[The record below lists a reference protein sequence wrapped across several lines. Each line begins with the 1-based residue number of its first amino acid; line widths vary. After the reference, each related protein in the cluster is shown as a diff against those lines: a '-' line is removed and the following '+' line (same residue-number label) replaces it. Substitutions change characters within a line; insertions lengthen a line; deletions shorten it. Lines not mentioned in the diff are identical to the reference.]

1 MTNKVF
7 CLSIISA
14 IALLICSPLHVSGQN
29 VSAQG
34 LKTVVIDPGHGGKDP
49 GAPGKSK
56 STAEKNIVLN
66 ISKLFGDK
74 IKAEYPDVKI
84 VYTRSTDVF
93 VELKE
98 RANIAK
104 RSNADLFISV
114 HCNSSTNTKA
124 FGASA
129 HILGPK
135 STNPKNTSDYFE
147 KSKSVAQRE
156 NSVMLLEDD
165 YQTSYQDFDPNSPE
179 AVISHSLLWQAN
191 YGNSLLFAAEYDAQ
205 IHKAPYRVSNYTGIH
220 QDVFYL
226 LWATNMPAALLE
238 VGFLSNPND
247 YAVLSTT
254 DGQEKIAKSL
264 FNAFKNY
271 KEKYDA
277 SVGAFPMAEEPV
289 AVPTVK
295 EEAPVTTPV
304 VKEETPVAKPV
315 VKEEAPTAKQEVAQP
330 KSEASAVSKYYGIQI
345 MGLGRLL
352 KNGDSALKG
361 LQVQAVKA
369 EGSSIYK
376 YIYGKHATRAAA
388 AAELAT
394 VRKKFPE
401 AFIVE
406 VDGDNVKISK

>member
-7 CLSIISA
+7 YLSIIASF
-14 IALLICSPLHVSGQN
+14 LLLTGNSLHISGQN
-29 VSAQG
+29 VSANG

-49 GAPGKSK
+49 GAPGNTKAN
-56 STAEKNIVLN
+56 AEKHIVLK

-74 IKAEYPDVKI
+74 IKKEYPDVKV

-104 RSNADLFISV
+104 RNNADLFISI
-114 HCNSSTNTKA
+114 HCNSSASSRA

-135 STNPKNTSDYFE
+135 SNNPKNTSDYFE

-165 YQTSYQDFDPNSPE
+165 YKTAYQDFDPDSPE
-179 AVISHSLLWQAN
+179 SVISHNLLWQAN
-191 YGNSLLFAAEYDAQ
+191 YGNSLLFAAEYDSQ
-205 IHKAPYRVSNYTGIH
+205 IHSAPYRVSNYTGIH

-238 VGFLSNPND
+238 LGFLSNPGD
-247 YAVLSTT
+247 YAILTSA
-254 DGQEKIAKSL
+254 DGQEKIAQSL
-264 FNAFKNY
+264 FNAFKSY

-277 SVGAFPMAEEPV
+277 SVGAVQTEVAET
-289 AVPTVK
+289 PTV
-295 EEAPVTTPV
+295 P
-304 VKEETPVAKPV
+304 ET
-315 VKEEAPTAKQEVAQP
+315 
-330 KSEASAVSKYYGIQI
+330 VSDEPYFGIQV

-361 LQVQAVKA
+361 LKVQAIKA
-369 EGSSIYK
+369 DGSSIYK
-376 YIYGKHATRAAA
+376 YVYGKFATKGEASS
-388 AAELAT
+388 ELKA

-406 VDGDNVKISK
+406 ISGNSVKICK

>member
-7 CLSIISA
+7 CLTIISA
-14 IALLICSPLHVSGQN
+14 IALLISSPLHISGQN
-29 VSAQG
+29 VSGQG

-74 IKAEYPDVKI
+74 IKAEYPDVKV

-104 RSNADLFISV
+104 RNNADLFISV
-114 HCNSSTNTKA
+114 HCNSSTNSKA

-135 STNPKNTSDYFE
+135 SNNPKNTSDYFE

-165 YQTSYQDFDPNSPE
+165 YQTAYQDFDPNSPE

-238 VGFLSNPND
+238 VGFLSNPSD
-247 YAVLSTT
+247 YAVLSTA

-264 FNAFKNY
+264 FNAFKSY

-277 SVGAFPMAEEPV
+277 SVGALPAVSESTPEPEPSAVNEEPASPKQETAPV
-289 AVPTVK
+289 QK
-295 EEAPVTTPV
+295 EEADKNVTSTP
-304 VKEETPVAKPV
+304 
-315 VKEEAPTAKQEVAQP
+315 
-330 KSEASAVSKYYGIQI
+330 SKYYGIQI

-376 YIYGKHATRAAA
+376 YIYGKHATRSAA
-388 AAELAT
+388 AAELPA
-394 VRKKFPE
+394 VKKKFPE

-406 VDGDNVKISK
+406 VNGDSVKISK

>member
-1 MTNKVF
+1 MTNKVL
-7 CLSIISA
+7 CLTIISA
-14 IALLICSPLHVSGQN
+14 IALLISSPLHISGQN
-29 VSAQG
+29 VSGQG

-74 IKAEYPDVKI
+74 IKAEYPDVKV

-104 RSNADLFISV
+104 RNNADLFISV
-114 HCNSSTNTKA
+114 HCNSSTNSRA

-135 STNPKNTSDYFE
+135 SNNPKNTSDYFE

-165 YQTSYQDFDPNSPE
+165 YQTAYQDFDPNSPE

-238 VGFLSNPND
+238 VGFLSNPSD
-247 YAVLSTT
+247 YAVLSTA

-264 FNAFKNY
+264 FNAFKSY

-277 SVGAFPMAEEPV
+277 SVGALPAVSESTPEPE
-289 AVPTVK
+289 PSTVK
-295 EEAPVTTPV
+295 EEPASPKQETAPVQ
-304 VKEETPVAKPV
+304 KEETDKNVTSTP
-315 VKEEAPTAKQEVAQP
+315 
-330 KSEASAVSKYYGIQI
+330 SKYYGIQI

-376 YIYGKHATRAAA
+376 YIYGKHATRSAA
-388 AAELAT
+388 AAELPA
-394 VRKKFPE
+394 VKKKFPE

-406 VDGDNVKISK
+406 VNGDSVKISK

>member
-1 MTNKVF
+1 MTNKVL
-7 CLSIISA
+7 CLTIISA
-14 IALLICSPLHVSGQN
+14 IALLISSPLHISGQN
-29 VSAQG
+29 VSGQG

-74 IKAEYPDVKI
+74 IKAEYPDVKV

-104 RSNADLFISV
+104 RNNADLFISV
-114 HCNSSTNTKA
+114 HCNSSTNSKA

-135 STNPKNTSDYFE
+135 SNNPKNTSDYFE

-165 YQTSYQDFDPNSPE
+165 YQTAYQDFDPNSPE

-238 VGFLSNPND
+238 VGFLSNPSD
-247 YAVLSTT
+247 YAVLSTA

-264 FNAFKNY
+264 FNAFKSY

-277 SVGAFPMAEEPV
+277 SVGATPAVSSSTPDPESSTLNEEP
-289 AVPTVK
+289 ASP
-295 EEAPVTTPV
+295 
-304 VKEETPVAKPV
+304 
-315 VKEEAPTAKQEVAQP
+315 KQETAPEQKEVTDKNVASTP
-330 KSEASAVSKYYGIQI
+330 TKYYGIQI
-345 MGLGRLL
+345 MGLGRLI

-376 YIYGKHATRAAA
+376 YIYGKHATRSAA
-388 AAELAT
+388 AAELSA
-394 VRKKFPE
+394 VKKKFPE

-406 VDGDNVKISK
+406 VNGDSVKISK

>member
-1 MTNKVF
+1 MTNKVL
-7 CLSIISA
+7 CLTIISA
-14 IALLICSPLHVSGQN
+14 IALLISSPLHISGQN
-29 VSAQG
+29 VSGQG

-74 IKAEYPDVKI
+74 IKAEYPDVKV

-104 RSNADLFISV
+104 RNNADLFISV
-114 HCNSSTNTKA
+114 HCNSSTNSKA

-135 STNPKNTSDYFE
+135 SNNPKNTSDYFE

-165 YQTSYQDFDPNSPE
+165 YQTAYQDFDPNSPE

-238 VGFLSNPND
+238 VGFLSNPSD
-247 YAVLSTT
+247 YAVLSTA
-254 DGQEKIAKSL
+254 DGQEKIVKSL
-264 FNAFKNY
+264 FNAFKSY

-277 SVGAFPMAEEPV
+277 SVGALPAVSESTPEPETS
-289 AVPTVK
+289 TVK
-295 EEAPVTTPV
+295 EEPASPKQETAPVQN
-304 VKEETPVAKPV
+304 
-315 VKEEAPTAKQEVAQP
+315 EEADKNVTSTP
-330 KSEASAVSKYYGIQI
+330 SKYYGIQI

-376 YIYGKHATRAAA
+376 YIYGKHATRSAA
-388 AAELAT
+388 AAELPA
-394 VRKKFPE
+394 VKKKFPE

-406 VDGDNVKISK
+406 VNGDSVKISK

>member
-1 MTNKVF
+1 MTNKVL
-7 CLSIISA
+7 CLTIISA
-14 IALLICSPLHVSGQN
+14 IALLISSPLHISGQN
-29 VSAQG
+29 VSGQG

-74 IKAEYPDVKI
+74 IKAEYPDVKV

-104 RSNADLFISV
+104 RNNADLFISV
-114 HCNSSTNTKA
+114 HCNSSTNSKA

-135 STNPKNTSDYFE
+135 SNNPKNTSDYFE

-165 YQTSYQDFDPNSPE
+165 YQTAYQDFDPNSPE
-179 AVISHSLLWQAN
+179 SVISHSLLWQAN

-238 VGFLSNPND
+238 VGFLSNPSD
-247 YAVLSTT
+247 YAVLSTV

-264 FNAFKNY
+264 FNAFKSY

-277 SVGAFPMAEEPV
+277 SVGAAPEVSSPT
-289 AVPTVK
+289 PDPQSSTVK
-295 EEAPVTTPV
+295 EEPVSPKQDTAPAQ
-304 VKEETPVAKPV
+304 KD
-315 VKEEAPTAKQEVAQP
+315 EADKNV
-330 KSEASAVSKYYGIQI
+330 ASAPSKYYGIQI

-376 YIYGKHATRAAA
+376 YIYGKHATRSAA
-388 AAELAT
+388 AAELPA
-394 VRKKFPE
+394 VKKKFPE

-406 VDGDNVKISK
+406 VNGDNVKISK

>member
-1 MTNKVF
+1 MTNKVL
-7 CLSIISA
+7 CLTIISA
-14 IALLICSPLHVSGQN
+14 IALLISSPLHISGQN
-29 VSAQG
+29 VSGQG

-74 IKAEYPDVKI
+74 IKAEYPDVKV

-104 RSNADLFISV
+104 RNNADLFISV
-114 HCNSSTNTKA
+114 HCNSSTNSRA

-135 STNPKNTSDYFE
+135 SNNPKNTSDYFE

-165 YQTSYQDFDPNSPE
+165 YQTAYQDFDPNSPE

-238 VGFLSNPND
+238 VGFLSNPSD
-247 YAVLSTT
+247 YAVLSTA

-264 FNAFKNY
+264 FNAFKSY
-271 KEKYDA
+271 KEKGQAYPVRVDAVEPTDPHRASSIFPEGTVAGEYELLQKMSESFTESLQQYLEIAYDEQLEQA
-277 SVGAFPMAEEPV
+277 TAVIMKQAEE
-289 AVPTVK
+289 AT
-295 EEAPVTTPV
+295 EAM
-304 VKEETPVAKPV
+304 
-315 VKEEAPTAKQEVAQP
+315 
-330 KSEASAVSKYYGIQI
+330 SKDIPD
-345 MGLGRLL
+345 L
-352 KNGDSALKG
+352 
-361 LQVQAVKA
+361 
-369 EGSSIYK
+369 EG
-376 YIYGKHATRAAA
+376 
-388 AAELAT
+388 AELK
-394 VRKKFPE
+394 V
-401 AFIVE
+401 
-406 VDGDNVKISK
+406 

>member
-1 MTNKVF
+1 MTNKVL
-7 CLSIISA
+7 CLTIISA
-14 IALLICSPLHVSGQN
+14 IALLISSPLHISGQN
-29 VSAQG
+29 VSGQG

-66 ISKLFGDK
+66 ISKLFGYK
-74 IKAEYPDVKI
+74 IKAEYPDVKV

-104 RSNADLFISV
+104 RNNADLFISV
-114 HCNSSTNTKA
+114 HCNSSTNSKA

-135 STNPKNTSDYFE
+135 SNNPKNTSDYFE

-165 YQTSYQDFDPNSPE
+165 YQTAYQDFDPNSPE

-238 VGFLSNPND
+238 VGFLSNPSD
-247 YAVLSTT
+247 YAVLSTA

-264 FNAFKNY
+264 FNAFKSY

-277 SVGAFPMAEEPV
+277 SVGALPAVSESTPEPEPSTVNEEPASPKQETAPV
-289 AVPTVK
+289 QK
-295 EEAPVTTPV
+295 EEADKNVTSTP
-304 VKEETPVAKPV
+304 
-315 VKEEAPTAKQEVAQP
+315 
-330 KSEASAVSKYYGIQI
+330 SMYYGIQI

-361 LQVQAVKA
+361 MQVQAVKA

-376 YIYGKHATRAAA
+376 YIYGKHATRSAA
-388 AAELAT
+388 AAELPA
-394 VRKKFPE
+394 VKKKFPE

-406 VDGDNVKISK
+406 VNGDSVKISK

>member
-1 MTNKVF
+1 MTNKVL
-7 CLSIISA
+7 CLTIISA
-14 IALLICSPLHVSGQN
+14 IALLISSPLHISGQN
-29 VSAQG
+29 VSGQG

-74 IKAEYPDVKI
+74 IKAEYPDVKV

-104 RSNADLFISV
+104 RNNADLFISV
-114 HCNSSTNTKA
+114 HCNSSTNSRA

-135 STNPKNTSDYFE
+135 SNNPKNTSDYFE

-165 YQTSYQDFDPNSPE
+165 YQTAYQDFDPNSPE

-238 VGFLSNPND
+238 VGFLSNPSD
-247 YAVLSTT
+247 YAVLSTA

-264 FNAFKNY
+264 FNAFKSY

-277 SVGAFPMAEEPV
+277 SVGALPAVSESTPEPEPSAVNEEPASPKQETAPV
-289 AVPTVK
+289 QK
-295 EEAPVTTPV
+295 EEADKNVTSTP
-304 VKEETPVAKPV
+304 
-315 VKEEAPTAKQEVAQP
+315 
-330 KSEASAVSKYYGIQI
+330 SKYYGIQI

-361 LQVQAVKA
+361 LQVQAVRA

-376 YIYGKHATRAAA
+376 YIYGKHATRSAA
-388 AAELAT
+388 AAELPA
-394 VRKKFPE
+394 VKKKFPE

-406 VDGDNVKISK
+406 VNGDSVKISK

>member
-1 MTNKVF
+1 MTNKVL
-7 CLSIISA
+7 CLTIISA
-14 IALLICSPLHVSGQN
+14 IALLISSPLHISGQN
-29 VSAQG
+29 VSGQG

-74 IKAEYPDVKI
+74 IKAEYPDVKV

-104 RSNADLFISV
+104 RNNADLFISV
-114 HCNSSTNTKA
+114 HCNSSTNSRA

-135 STNPKNTSDYFE
+135 SNNPKNTSDYFE

-165 YQTSYQDFDPNSPE
+165 YQTAYQDFDPNSPE

-238 VGFLSNPND
+238 VGFLSNPSD
-247 YAVLSTT
+247 YAVLSTA

-264 FNAFKNY
+264 FNAFKSY

-277 SVGAFPMAEEPV
+277 SVGALPAVSESTPETEPS
-289 AVPTVK
+289 TVK
-295 EEAPVTTPV
+295 EEPASPKQETAPVQ
-304 VKEETPVAKPV
+304 
-315 VKEEAPTAKQEVAQP
+315 KEEADKNVTSTP
-330 KSEASAVSKYYGIQI
+330 SKYYGIQI

-376 YIYGKHATRAAA
+376 YIYGKHATRSAA
-388 AAELAT
+388 AAELPA
-394 VRKKFPE
+394 VKKKFPE

-406 VDGDNVKISK
+406 VNGDSVKISK

>member
-1 MTNKVF
+1 MTNKVL
-7 CLSIISA
+7 CLTIISA
-14 IALLICSPLHVSGQN
+14 IALLISSPLHISGQN
-29 VSAQG
+29 VSGQG

-74 IKAEYPDVKI
+74 IKAEYPDVKV

-104 RSNADLFISV
+104 RNNADLFISV
-114 HCNSSTNTKA
+114 HCNSSTNSKA

-135 STNPKNTSDYFE
+135 SNNPKNTSDYFE

-165 YQTSYQDFDPNSPE
+165 YQTAYQDFDPNSPE

-238 VGFLSNPND
+238 VGFLSNPSD
-247 YAVLSTT
+247 YAVLSTA

-264 FNAFKNY
+264 FNAFKSY

-277 SVGAFPMAEEPV
+277 SVGALPAVSESTPEPGPSTVNEEPASPKQETAPV
-289 AVPTVK
+289 QK
-295 EEAPVTTPV
+295 EEADKNVTSTP
-304 VKEETPVAKPV
+304 
-315 VKEEAPTAKQEVAQP
+315 
-330 KSEASAVSKYYGIQI
+330 SKYYGIQI

-369 EGSSIYK
+369 EGSSIHK
-376 YIYGKHATRAAA
+376 YIYGKHATRSAA
-388 AAELAT
+388 AAELPA
-394 VRKKFPE
+394 VKKKFPE

-406 VDGDNVKISK
+406 VNGDSVKISK

>member
-7 CLSIISA
+7 CLTIISA
-14 IALLICSPLHVSGQN
+14 IALLISSPLHISGQN
-29 VSAQG
+29 VSGQG

-74 IKAEYPDVKI
+74 IKAEYPDVKV

-104 RSNADLFISV
+104 RNNADLFISV
-114 HCNSSTNTKA
+114 HCNSSTNSRA

-135 STNPKNTSDYFE
+135 SNNPKNTSDYFE

-165 YQTSYQDFDPNSPE
+165 YQTAYQDFDPNSPE

-238 VGFLSNPND
+238 VGFLSNPSD
-247 YAVLSTT
+247 YAVLSTA

-264 FNAFKNY
+264 FNAFKSY

-277 SVGAFPMAEEPV
+277 SVGALPAVSESTPEPE
-289 AVPTVK
+289 PSTVK
-295 EEAPVTTPV
+295 EEPASPRQETAPVQ
-304 VKEETPVAKPV
+304 
-315 VKEEAPTAKQEVAQP
+315 KEEADKNVTSTP
-330 KSEASAVSKYYGIQI
+330 SKYYGIQI

-376 YIYGKHATRAAA
+376 YIYGKHPSRSAA
-388 AAELAT
+388 AAELSA
-394 VRKKFPE
+394 VKKKFPE

-406 VDGDNVKISK
+406 VNGDSVKISK

>member
-1 MTNKVF
+1 MTNKVL
-7 CLSIISA
+7 CLTIISA
-14 IALLICSPLHVSGQN
+14 IALLISSPLHISGQN
-29 VSAQG
+29 VSVQG

-74 IKAEYPDVKI
+74 IKAEYPDVKV

-104 RSNADLFISV
+104 RNNADLFISV
-114 HCNSSTNTKA
+114 HCNSSTNSKA

-135 STNPKNTSDYFE
+135 SNNPKNTSDYFE

-165 YQTSYQDFDPNSPE
+165 YQTAYQDFDPNSPE

-238 VGFLSNPND
+238 VGFLSNPSD
-247 YAVLSTT
+247 YAVLSTA

-264 FNAFKNY
+264 FNAFKSY

-277 SVGAFPMAEEPV
+277 SVGALPAVSESTPEPE
-289 AVPTVK
+289 PSTVK
-295 EEAPVTTPV
+295 EEPASPKQETAPVQ
-304 VKEETPVAKPV
+304 
-315 VKEEAPTAKQEVAQP
+315 KEEADKNVTSTP
-330 KSEASAVSKYYGIQI
+330 SKYYGIQI

-376 YIYGKHATRAAA
+376 YIYGKHATRSAA
-388 AAELAT
+388 AAELPA
-394 VRKKFPE
+394 VKKKFPE

-406 VDGDNVKISK
+406 VNGDSVKISK

>member
-1 MTNKVF
+1 MTNKVL
-7 CLSIISA
+7 CLTIISA
-14 IALLICSPLHVSGQN
+14 IALLISSPLHISGQN
-29 VSAQG
+29 VSGQG

-74 IKAEYPDVKI
+74 IKAEYPDVKV

-104 RSNADLFISV
+104 RNNADLFISV
-114 HCNSSTNTKA
+114 HCNSSTNSKA

-135 STNPKNTSDYFE
+135 SNNPKNTSDYFE

-165 YQTSYQDFDPNSPE
+165 YQTAYQDFDPNSPE

-238 VGFLSNPND
+238 VGFLSNPSD
-247 YAVLSTT
+247 YAVLSTA

-264 FNAFKNY
+264 FNAFKSY

-277 SVGAFPMAEEPV
+277 SVGALPAVSESTPEPEPSTVNEESASPKQETASV
-289 AVPTVK
+289 QK
-295 EEAPVTTPV
+295 EEADKNVTSTP
-304 VKEETPVAKPV
+304 
-315 VKEEAPTAKQEVAQP
+315 
-330 KSEASAVSKYYGIQI
+330 SKYYGIQI

-361 LQVQAVKA
+361 LQVQAVKS

-376 YIYGKHATRAAA
+376 YIYGKHATRSAA
-388 AAELAT
+388 AAELPA
-394 VRKKFPE
+394 VKKKFPE

-406 VDGDNVKISK
+406 VNGDSVKISK

>member
-1 MTNKVF
+1 MTNKVL
-7 CLSIISA
+7 CLTIISA
-14 IALLICSPLHVSGQN
+14 IALLISSPLHISGQN
-29 VSAQG
+29 VSGQG

-74 IKAEYPDVKI
+74 IKTEYPDVKV

-104 RSNADLFISV
+104 RNNADLFISV
-114 HCNSSTNTKA
+114 HCNSSTNSKA

-135 STNPKNTSDYFE
+135 SNNPKNTSDYFE

-165 YQTSYQDFDPNSPE
+165 YQTAYQDFDPNSPE

-238 VGFLSNPND
+238 VGFLSNPSD
-247 YAVLSTT
+247 YAVLSTA

-264 FNAFKNY
+264 FNAFKSY

-277 SVGAFPMAEEPV
+277 SVGALPAVSESTPEPEPSTVNEEPASPKQETTPV
-289 AVPTVK
+289 QK
-295 EEAPVTTPV
+295 EEADKNVTSTP
-304 VKEETPVAKPV
+304 
-315 VKEEAPTAKQEVAQP
+315 
-330 KSEASAVSKYYGIQI
+330 SKYYGIQI

-376 YIYGKHATRAAA
+376 YIYGKHATRSAA
-388 AAELAT
+388 AAELPA
-394 VRKKFPE
+394 VKKKFPE

-406 VDGDNVKISK
+406 VNGDSVKISK

>member
-1 MTNKVF
+1 MTNKVL
-7 CLSIISA
+7 CLTIISA
-14 IALLICSPLHVSGQN
+14 IALLISSPLHISGQN
-29 VSAQG
+29 VSGQG

-74 IKAEYPDVKI
+74 IKAEYPDVKV

-104 RSNADLFISV
+104 RNNADLFISV
-114 HCNSSTNTKA
+114 HCNSSTNSKA

-135 STNPKNTSDYFE
+135 SNNPKNTSDYFE

-165 YQTSYQDFDPNSPE
+165 YQTAYQDFDPNSPE

-238 VGFLSNPND
+238 VGFLSNPSD
-247 YAVLSTT
+247 YSVLSTA

-264 FNAFKNY
+264 FNAFKSY

-277 SVGAFPMAEEPV
+277 SVGALPAVSESTPEPEPSAVNEESASPKQE
-289 AVPTVK
+289 T
-295 EEAPVTTPV
+295 APVQ
-304 VKEETPVAKPV
+304 
-315 VKEEAPTAKQEVAQP
+315 KQEADKNVTSTP
-330 KSEASAVSKYYGIQI
+330 SKYYGIQI

-361 LQVQAVKA
+361 LQVQAVRA

-376 YIYGKHATRAAA
+376 YIYGKHATRSAA
-388 AAELAT
+388 AAELPA
-394 VRKKFPE
+394 VKKKFPE

-406 VDGDNVKISK
+406 VNGDSVKISK

>member
-1 MTNKVF
+1 MTNKVL
-7 CLSIISA
+7 CLTIISA
-14 IALLICSPLHVSGQN
+14 IALLISSPLHISGQN
-29 VSAQG
+29 VSGQG

-74 IKAEYPDVKI
+74 IKAEYPDVKV

-104 RSNADLFISV
+104 RNNADLFISV
-114 HCNSSTNTKA
+114 HCNSSTNSRA

-135 STNPKNTSDYFE
+135 SNNPKNTSDYFE

-165 YQTSYQDFDPNSPE
+165 YQTAYQDFDPNSPE

-238 VGFLSNPND
+238 VGFLSNPSD
-247 YAVLSTT
+247 YAVLSTA

-264 FNAFKNY
+264 FNAFKSY

-277 SVGAFPMAEEPV
+277 SVGALPAVSESTPEPE
-289 AVPTVK
+289 PSTVK
-295 EEAPVTTPV
+295 EEPASPRQETAPVQ
-304 VKEETPVAKPV
+304 
-315 VKEEAPTAKQEVAQP
+315 KEEADKNVTSTP
-330 KSEASAVSKYYGIQI
+330 SKYYGIQI

-376 YIYGKHATRAAA
+376 YIYGKHATRSAA
-388 AAELAT
+388 AAELPA
-394 VRKKFPE
+394 VKKKFPE

-406 VDGDNVKISK
+406 VNGDSVKISK

>member
-1 MTNKVF
+1 MTNKVL
-7 CLSIISA
+7 CLTIISA
-14 IALLICSPLHVSGQN
+14 IALLISSPLHISGQN
-29 VSAQG
+29 VSGQG

-74 IKAEYPDVKI
+74 IKAEYPDVKV

-104 RSNADLFISV
+104 RNNADLFISV
-114 HCNSSTNTKA
+114 HCNSSTNSRA

-135 STNPKNTSDYFE
+135 SNNPKNTSDYFE

-165 YQTSYQDFDPNSPE
+165 YQTAYQDFDPNSPE

-238 VGFLSNPND
+238 VGFLSNPSD
-247 YAVLSTT
+247 YAVLSTA

-264 FNAFKNY
+264 FNAFKSY

-277 SVGAFPMAEEPV
+277 SVGALPAVSESTPEPGPSTVNEEPASPKQETAPV
-289 AVPTVK
+289 QK
-295 EEAPVTTPV
+295 EEADKNVTSTP
-304 VKEETPVAKPV
+304 
-315 VKEEAPTAKQEVAQP
+315 
-330 KSEASAVSKYYGIQI
+330 SKYYGIQI

-376 YIYGKHATRAAA
+376 YIYGKHATRSAA
-388 AAELAT
+388 AAELPA
-394 VRKKFPE
+394 VKKKFPE

-406 VDGDNVKISK
+406 VNGDSVKISK